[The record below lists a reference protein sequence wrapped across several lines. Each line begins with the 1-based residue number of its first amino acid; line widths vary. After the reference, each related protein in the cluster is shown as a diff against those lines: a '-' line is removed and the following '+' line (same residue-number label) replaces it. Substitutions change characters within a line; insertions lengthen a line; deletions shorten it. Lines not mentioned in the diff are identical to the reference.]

1 MLSALYI
8 ALFGVRR
15 PTKGD
20 HPAYAKYVPTLGS
33 VSFHAKA
40 LSHPNVIVSGD

>member
-20 HPAYAKYVPTLGS
+20 YPAYAEYVPTLGS
-33 VSFHAKA
+33 VAFHTKA
-40 LSHPNVIVSGD
+40 LSHQNVIVSCD